1 MSLFIK
7 GKWFYGEFLLHGRRL
22 RLALDVKVDGI
33 VPKPLQLPG
42 DTAFENRRSQALA
55 AYQKL
60 KTELTDPSRSVKRL
74 EQIEELATGNKTRTI
89 APVEL
94 FDIWLSAP
102 RKKPLQSKR
111 RIAEVKKLLSD
122 FNAFLKKSYPQVHEI
137 RQINFEIAT
146 KFMRLGTDDLAPKTI
161 NNRLITMRAVFK
173 AAGDHVTLKI
183 NPFKKIPLLEVDT
196 ISRNPYPQ
204 EELARIITVAENDQE
219 IGGVV
224 IAAACSGMRR
234 EDCAT
239 LQWAKIDL
247 AAGYVTTVVGKT
259 KKEVVIPILPPF
271 RRFLEK
277 LPSRE
282 GYCFPA
288 PAKLAIKNP
297 DGLNWRLKKL
307 LKKAGIDTKALP
319 LREGQKRKRV
329 QSEAGFHRFK
339 ATFVSLA
346 LDAGVP
352 VPLVQKIVGNTDARV
367 LLAHYHRPSKDALT
381 TELTEKL
388 PGFLGGTH
396 TLPVLQTIKDLVV
409 GMKPGNWRKVRNEII
424 TVIESEKS
432 GPSP

>member
-22 RLALDVKVDGI
+22 RLALNVKVDGI

-42 DTAFENRRSQALA
+42 DPVFENRRIQALA

-89 APVEL
+89 TPGEL
-94 FDIWLSAP
+94 FEIWVSAP

-111 RIAEVKKLLSD
+111 RIDEVKKLLSD
-122 FNAFLKKSYPQVHEI
+122 FSAFLKKSYPQVHEI
-137 RQINFEIAT
+137 RQVNFEVAT
-146 KFMRLGTDDLAPKTI
+146 KFMRLGTDDLAPKTV

-173 AAGDHVTLKI
+173 AAGDHVTLKV

-196 ISRNPYPQ
+196 ISRTPFTQ
-204 EELARIITVAENDQE
+204 EELEKILSVAKKDQE

-224 IAAACSGMRR
+224 VAAACSGMRR
-234 EDCAT
+234 NDCAT
-239 LQWAKIDL
+239 LRWTKVDL
-247 AAGYVTTVVGKT
+247 AAGFVTTVTEKT
-259 KKEVVIPILPPF
+259 AKEIVIPILPPL

-277 LPSRE
+277 LESRE
-282 GYCFPA
+282 GFCFPA
-288 PAKLAIKNP
+288 AAELAIKNP

-307 LKKAGIDTKALP
+307 LEKAGVDTKAHP
-319 LREGQKRKRV
+319 LREGQKRKRI
-329 QSEAGFHRFK
+329 QTESGFHRFK

-352 VPLVQKIVGNTDARV
+352 VPLIQKIVGNTDARV
-367 LLAHYHRPSKDALT
+367 LLAHYHRPSKDVLSTLLT
-381 TELTEKL
+381 QKL
-388 PGFLGGTH
+388 PGFLGGSH
-396 TLPVLQTIKDLVV
+396 TLPVLQTIKKLVT
-409 GMKPGNWRKVRNEII
+409 GMKPGNWKKVRAEILS
-424 TVIESEKS
+424 VIDA
-432 GPSP
+432 PQ